1 LPSYERGGAG
11 EGRRRS
17 RGRRG
22 DRNGGRPVL
31 FPLYVQY
38 YATQLP
44 PLLYL
49 FFFSNTG
56 DEKYSGQL
64 WILASTA
71 SSASTAATRLHLLE
85 SIRGSDP
92 YSRVGWYLDP
102 LTPHMVLWLAWPL
115 SSRFSAAALPPFY
128 PPFVLAR
135 LVRSAFSFY
144 PRLRRVSC
152 SRTDAPRFSST
163 CTPLSTR
170 GRSSE
175 R

>member
-1 LPSYERGGAG
+1 LSPPR
-11 EGRRRS
+11 GRRRRS
-17 RGRRG
+17 SLPKLREGRGGRRPSSVEG
-22 DRNGGRPVL
+22 TARRPQWRPTGAVSTVRTVL
-31 FPLYVQY
+31 RYTAPS
-38 YATQLP
+38 TSLP
-44 PLLYL
+44 I
-49 FFFSNTG
+49 FFSNTG

-128 PPFVLAR
+128 P
-135 LVRSAFSFY
+135 RSFSRDWSG
-144 PRLRRVSC
+144 PPSASIRAC
-152 SRTDAPRFSST
+152 D
-163 CTPLSTR
+163 
-170 GRSSE
+170 G
-175 R
+175 